1 VLGRESKGKNVNA
14 WEGARGREW
23 KGIAAA
29 VVRVG
34 NDVPIFSRKFI
45 LFSSRDISNCY
56 EKTCFYIL
64 FLVGKD
70 VLYEKQSRNSNYDTN
85 KWH

>member
-1 VLGRESKGKNVNA
+1 VLGRVRQGTGRRRRGGAVLGWQSKGKNVNA
-14 WEGARGREW
+14 WEGARGRER

-45 LFSSRDISNCY
+45 LFSSRLLESNLDY
-56 EKTCFYIL
+56 FD
-64 FLVGKD
+64 F
-70 VLYEKQSRNSNYDTN
+70 S
-85 KWH
+85 